1 MTIESSFMTGID
13 FPPLFIDLFTK
24 SMGMDEQEFELFS
37 SHFKEMTLR
46 KKDYLLKEGSIS
58 KAKAYVKKGCSRT
71 FVVDE
76 NGKEHILFFA
86 FEDWWLADFESYHSG
101 NPGKQYVQALED
113 MELLV
118 ISKQDFAKM
127 ETEISKLR
135 LWYEIKQRKMN
146 VAMINRLTEVKT
158 GTCEE
163 RYFRL
168 LDKHP
173 EVFQR
178 IPLQYIASYLDVE
191 PQSLSRLRKR
201 ITGK

>member
-1 MTIESSFMTGID
+1 MTGRD
-13 FPPLFIDLFTK
+13 FPPLFIDFFTK
-24 SMGMDEQEFELFS
+24 TMAMDEQEFELFC
-37 SHFKEMTLR
+37 SHFREMTLR
-46 KKDYLLKEGSIS
+46 KKDYYLKEGCVTN
-58 KAKAYVKKGCSRT
+58 AKAYVKKGCSRS
-71 FVVDE
+71 FVIDE

-86 FEDWWLADFESYHSG
+86 FEDWWLGDFESYHSG

-118 ISKQDFAKM
+118 ISKSDFTKM
-127 ETEISKLR
+127 EIKIPKFR
-135 LWYEIKQRKMN
+135 AWYEIKQRRMN
-146 VAMINRLTEVKT
+146 VAMINRLSEVKS

-173 EVFQR
+173 EIFQR
-178 IPLQYIASYLDVE
+178 VPLQYIASYLDIE

>member
-1 MTIESSFMTGID
+1 VTGRD
-13 FPPLFIDLFTK
+13 FPPLFITLFTK
-24 SMGMDEQEFELFS
+24 TMGMDEQEFELFC
-37 SHFKEMTLR
+37 SHFKEKTLR
-46 KKDYLLKEGSIS
+46 KKDYYLKEGNIS
-58 KAKAYVKKGCSRT
+58 NAKAYVKKGCSRS
-71 FVVDE
+71 FVIDE

-86 FEDWWLADFESYHSG
+86 FEDWWLADFESYYSG

-118 ISKQDFAKM
+118 ISKQDFTKM
-127 ETEISKLR
+127 EIEIPKMR
-135 LWYEIKQRKMN
+135 PGFEAKQRKMSA
-146 VAMINRLTEVKT
+146 AMINRLSEMKS

-163 RYFRL
+163 RYFKL

-173 EVFQR
+173 EIFQR
-178 IPLQYIASYLDVE
+178 VPLQYIASYLDIE

>member
-1 MTIESSFMTGID
+1 VTGRD
-13 FPPLFIDLFTK
+13 FPPLFITLFTK
-24 SMGMDEQEFELFS
+24 TMGMDEQEFELFC
-37 SHFKEMTLR
+37 SHFKEKILR
-46 KKDYLLKEGSIS
+46 KKDYYLKEGNIS
-58 KAKAYVKKGCSRT
+58 NAKAYVKKGCSRS
-71 FVVDE
+71 FVIDE

-86 FEDWWLADFESYHSG
+86 FEDWWLADFESYYSG

-118 ISKQDFAKM
+118 ISKQDFTKM
-127 ETEISKLR
+127 EIEIPKMR
-135 LWYEIKQRKMN
+135 PGFEAKQRKMSA
-146 VAMINRLTEVKT
+146 AMINRLSEMKS

-163 RYFRL
+163 RYFKL

-173 EVFQR
+173 EIFQR
-178 IPLQYIASYLDVE
+178 VPLQYIASYLDIE

>member
-1 MTIESSFMTGID
+1 MKGRD

-24 SMGMDEQEFELFS
+24 TMGMDEQEFELFC
-37 SHFKEMTLR
+37 SHFREMTLR
-46 KKDYLLKEGSIS
+46 KKDYYLKEGSITN
-58 KAKAYVKKGCSRT
+58 AKAYIRKGCSRN
-71 FVVDE
+71 FVIDE

-118 ISKQDFAKM
+118 ISKQDFTRL
-127 ETEISKLR
+127 ETEIPKMR
-135 LWYEIKQRKMN
+135 LWYEVKQRKMN
-146 VAMINRLTEVKT
+146 VAMINRLSEVKS

-163 RYFRL
+163 RYSRL

-173 EVFQR
+173 EIFQR
-178 IPLQYIASYLDVE
+178 VPLQYIASYLDIE
-191 PQSLSRLRKR
+191 PQSLSRLRRR
-201 ITGK
+201 ITYK